1 MRFNITYTDYKDQNI
16 ITSFL
21 KYNIKNETNN
31 KKEEDMYKKY
41 KNIDTDTDK
50 EFELSDKIIV
60 YTDINDDKNYR
71 IDLLLQLPYRKYGKN
86 EKRLNQICSALYM
99 NVLENSNN
107 QIDKITFMIDHEKLQ
122 VSDNIDYKLDDSI
135 MYDVTNISINIYD
148 NIGIIGRIANHN
160 RTWE

>member
-16 ITSFL
+16 ITSFF
-21 KYNIKNETNN
+21 KYNIKNEMDN
-31 KKEEDMYKKY
+31 KKEGMYKKN
-41 KNIDTDTDK
+41 KTIDTDR
-50 EFELSDKIIV
+50 EFELSDKIIG

-71 IDLLLQLPYRKYGKN
+71 IDLLLQLPYRKYGKI

-107 QIDKITFMIDHEKLQ
+107 QIDKITFMIDDEKLHIL
-122 VSDNIDYKLDDSI
+122 DKMGYKLDDSI

-148 NIGIIGRIANHN
+148 NIGIIERIANHN